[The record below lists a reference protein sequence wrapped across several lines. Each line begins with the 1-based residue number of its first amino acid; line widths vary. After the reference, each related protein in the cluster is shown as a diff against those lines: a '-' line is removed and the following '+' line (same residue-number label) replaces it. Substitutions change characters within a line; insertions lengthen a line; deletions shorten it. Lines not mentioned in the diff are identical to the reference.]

1 MDAGSSAVDSGELAG
16 IWTQW
21 GTEALKDDWALVRL
35 QDPETS
41 ALPIG
46 TVAGMSLWRGALNL
60 LLDV

>member
-16 IWTQW
+16 IWW

-41 ALPIG
+41 ALLIR